1 MIEAL
6 PLVLE
11 AFPKTTYLIVGE
23 GPQGSHLRTLVKT
36 LGLEDNVIFVG
47 QVKEDE
53 LGAYYAA
60 CDVFAMVSRD
70 IPEKGDVEGFGI
82 VYLEANLFGKPV
94 VAGRSGG
101 VPDAVLNEQTG
112 LLVNPHD
119 PQEVASAI
127 VRLLRDPELAER
139 LGTNGRN
146 RVRDEFTGSAAADKL
161 LRALAA

>member
-1 MIEAL
+1 
-6 PLVLE
+6 
-11 AFPKTTYLIVGE
+11 
-23 GPQGSHLRTLVKT
+23 
-36 LGLEDNVIFVG
+36 
-47 QVKEDE
+47 
-53 LGAYYAA
+53 
-60 CDVFAMVSRD
+60 
-70 IPEKGDVEGFGI
+70 
-82 VYLEANLFGKPV
+82 
-94 VAGRSGG
+94 
-101 VPDAVLNEQTG
+101 LNEQTG